1 MGLPPFKIAGSYTWK
16 NESELELSLRYIESP
31 HTEIIRCTFE
41 DEYVSI
47 EFVKSFNKSVKNIIY
62 KGVLRKDV
70 SHPPRLVI
78 MGDDMGF
85 SHSANEAM
93 IKSYKEGIETS
104 IEVIVPSPWFPEAVK
119 LLQQHQRIDVGL
131 HFAITS
137 EWDNIKWRPLTDCRS
152 IRNEDGYFY
161 PMLNYTNKVSS

>member
-1 MGLPPFKIAGSYTWK
+1 
-16 NESELELSLRYIESP
+16 
-31 HTEIIRCTFE
+31 
-41 DEYVSI
+41 
-47 EFVKSFNKSVKNIIY
+47 
-62 KGVLRKDV
+62 
-70 SHPPRLVI
+70 
-78 MGDDMGF
+78 MGF

-119 LLQQHQRIDVGL
+119 LLQQNQRIDVGL

-137 EWDNIKWRPLTDCRS
+137 EWDNIKWRPLMDCPS